1 MRPAALERR
10 DARDR
15 ESLRSEREAADE
27 PGEVHEVA
35 SPGVLDV
42 AREREGMELLGN
54 VLVDR
59 IDREAR
65 SPEAQPLEDRIG
77 KVRLELANDD
87 VGSADVDLEPDEPI
101 PARRATTTNRRP
113 PPGGP
118 SSGAGDD
125 ATS

>member
-27 PGEVHEVA
+27 PDKVHEIS

-87 VGSADVDLEPDEPI
+87 VGSADVDLEPDRRLSSPVRHRSVRITEVASPPS
-101 PARRATTTNRRP
+101 PA
-113 PPGGP
+113 G
-118 SSGAGDD
+118 
-125 ATS
+125 